1 MSSRVGDICLFI
13 FLAQIVGSS
22 HMRIVSG
29 SISGLGGIM
38 CVVAI
43 TKRAQFPISS

>member
-1 MSSRVGDICLFI
+1 MWCYQQELY
-13 FLAQIVGSS
+13 LASYVVLSLAGGLGL
-22 HMRIVSG
+22 VSG
-29 SISGLGGIM
+29 SSCVGGIM

>member
-1 MSSRVGDICLFI
+1 
-13 FLAQIVGSS
+13 
-22 HMRIVSG
+22 MRIVSG